1 MDSWHRS
8 DVTYARME
16 GLIKHGLLHGRTDA
30 AEWLVPGREDASA
43 PPDDYVISFVL
54 FHECRLMVP
63 PHLFFQ
69 GLLHQYQIELQHLNP
84 NGI

>member
-1 MDSWHRS
+1 MDSWHHF

-16 GLIKHGLLHGRTDA
+16 GLIKHGLLHGRTDT
-30 AEWLVPGREDASA
+30 AEWLVPSHEEA
-43 PPDDYVISFVL
+43 PTSPDGYVVSFML
-54 FHECRLMVP
+54 FHEHGS

-69 GLLHQYQIELQHLNP
+69 GLLHHYQIELQHLNP